1 MAPLKQKG
9 DLAEMLVAAD
19 LVRRGYKVALPF
31 GEDWDS
37 DLIGE
42 RDGRLERVQVK
53 YATSDGKVVAV
64 RCYSV
69 SLLPAPALHGTRERS
84 RGVTGLARR
93 PRSGGPACCCQRG
106 GW

>member
-37 DLIGE
+37 DLIVE
-42 RDGRLERVQVK
+42 RDGR
-53 YATSDGKVVAV
+53 S
-64 RCYSV
+64 SV
-69 SLLPAPALHGTRERS
+69 CR
-84 RGVTGLARR
+84 
-93 PRSGGPACCCQRG
+93 
-106 GW
+106 